1 MRGPGRG
8 LYRLDF
14 KFWKWNCLDFLN
26 KYFCIY
32 IWKKLFY
39 KTRNINLKWNSTK
52 ICIETRKWSL
62 NFKKLHYFYVS
73 FCKVN
78 EVIKDICEGFL
89 VEEIMISVD
98 HMEAKHE
105 EVLPIIFMDWTNFDD
120 RWILLG
126 DRHITI
132 QWTSKSIICFSFKN
146 WFFFLAAFYNIFF
159 NEGQPLSI

>member
-1 MRGPGRG
+1 MRG

-52 ICIETRKWSL
+52 ICILETRKWSW

-146 WFFFLAAFYNIFF
+146 WFFFLAAIYNIFF